1 MRCSATSSRFGA
13 ASDPCAWQQGRD
25 NALTDRQIM
34 DKEPGAFRTIS
45 EVAEELDVPQHVLR
59 FWETRF
65 SQIRPLKRGG
75 GRRFYRPEDVL
86 LIRGIRHLLYG
97 EGYTIKGV
105 QRILKEE
112 GVRHVQQAA
121 GGDASDAAD
130 IQEWPNEAPGS
141 YEFQASQGEGEPDAD
156 DDLPSVVR
164 PRPYAAQHH
173 NADVMASPPVA
184 GWRDDACDPAE
195 HIPAPG
201 AAQDVQGGPY
211 SQAGQYGDGGDAG
224 DALHARPAPAGSSHD
239 VAGHALAS
247 HAFPDQGP
255 ARPAP
260 STQGYQRF
268 DAPVYDEQVESTGP
282 EPYGAAPHAQSH
294 VQPLA
299 PDFAASFASGEV
311 MSTSPRLDAGQ
322 RARLQEALA
331 ELLEC
336 RRLLAHARGDMDAAD

>member
-1 MRCSATSSRFGA
+1 
-13 ASDPCAWQQGRD
+13 
-25 NALTDRQIM
+25 M

-121 GGDASDAAD
+121 GGDADDAAD
-130 IQEWPNEAPGS
+130 MQEWPAGAPEYGFPPGQDEGGQGGS
-141 YEFQASQGEGEPDAD
+141 GGQRSQYHD

-184 GWRDDACDPAE
+184 GWRDDAWDPAE
-195 HIPAPG
+195 HRPAPG
-201 AAQDVQGGPY
+201 GGLDALGGPY
-211 SQAGQYGDGGDAG
+211 NRDAPDARHGQ
-224 DALHARPAPAGSSHD
+224 PAPAAPVHDVASHD
-239 VAGHALAS
+239 VVGN
-247 HAFPDQGP
+247 AFPDLAP
-255 ARPAP
+255 EHSAP
-260 STQGYQRF
+260 STQAYPPF
-268 DAPVYDEQVESTGP
+268 DGPAYDEQVEATGP
-282 EPYGAAPHAQSH
+282 AAYGAAPHAQGHMQDH
-294 VQPLA
+294 VRPHA
-299 PDFAASFASGEV
+299 PDYGAAFAPAEIL
-311 MSTSPRLDAGQ
+311 STSPRLDAGQ

-336 RRLLAHARGDMDAAD
+336 RRLLAHARGDIDAAD